1 MRRTVTQSSPVNTS
15 KTSIFRS
22 NQDELIQSSSRNP
35 TTAPQRLLRQIR
47 NVRLVLSSKPAP
59 LLPPLL
65 STHDF
70 VLTILPSSPSGRNRT
85 LAPTTAT
92 QSQEH
97 RQRRQNRRARTA
109 NLSVRFD
116 PLLTLN
122 QARYPRLTIPQTPNR
137 APNLG
142 ISPPTPLHPLPTTS
156 HRRLLLRHHHLPK
169 IPNPLPPTKPHIR
182 PRILPG
188 RLRRGRP
195 HPQPVP
201 PVCRRGRE
209 RGAGC

>member
-15 KTSIFRS
+15 KPSNFRS

-35 TTAPQRLLRQIR
+35 TTAAQRLLRQIR
-47 NVRLVLSSKPAP
+47 NVRLVLSSKPAH
-59 LLPPLL
+59 LLLPLL

-70 VLTILPSSPSGRNRT
+70 VLTIPPSSPSGRNRT
-85 LAPTTAT
+85 LTPTTAT
-92 QSQEH
+92 QPQEH
-97 RQRRQNRRARTA
+97 RQRRQNRGARTA

-156 HRRLLLRHHHLPK
+156 HRRLLLRHHHLPE
-169 IPNPLPPTKPHIR
+169 IPNPLPPTESNVYSR
-182 PRILPG
+182 VLSR
-188 RLRRGRP
+188 RLCRGRP
-195 HPQPVP
+195 CPQPVS
-201 PVCRRGRE
+201 PVRRRGRE
-209 RGAGC
+209 RGASC